1 MHVGCFRDE
10 SGSFWDGGRRP
21 ELRGTSQAYILA
33 LDTHGTATQ
42 WPHLMAAS
50 QGPVPPIFGPPPT
63 PDLLRTCCQQGR
75 ARRPRLL
82 DRLQE

>member
-33 LDTHGTATQ
+33 LNTHGTRHCDAV
-42 WPHLMAAS
+42 AS
-50 QGPVPPIFGPPPT
+50 SYGSFSRSAVPPIFGPPPP
-63 PDLLRTCCQQGR
+63 PDSLVNKAALAG
-75 ARRPRLL
+75 L
-82 DRLQE
+82 